1 MPVAMS
7 GEDIIFPHIE
17 KFRYEKRPGT
27 GRNVADV
34 FARTGRDGCSG
45 GWMTVA
51 TDQARPVALE
61 VLALRS
67 VHGGPFA
74 FTVPAGACVAITGS
88 SGSGK
93 SVLLRMIADLDP
105 HEGDARIDGQACSGM
120 PAAQWRRLVQ
130 YVPAEP
136 AWWSDIVLDHMV
148 DTDAVRALVA
158 RLGLRED
165 CLRSPLSRLSTGE
178 RQRLSLIR
186 ALLLHPRVL
195 LLDEP
200 CSALDAATT
209 DRVEAVLQEA
219 RAQGTAIVLVSH
231 DMGQAGR
238 MAGTRFRMARGHME
252 EIAP

>member
-1 MPVAMS
+1 
-7 GEDIIFPHIE
+7 
-17 KFRYEKRPGT
+17 
-27 GRNVADV
+27 
-34 FARTGRDGCSG
+34 
-45 GWMTVA
+45 MTVA

-105 HEGDARIDGQACSGM
+105 HEGDARVDGQACSGM

-136 AWWSDIVLDHMV
+136 AWWSDIVLDHMA
-148 DTDAVRALVA
+148 DTDAVRDLVA
-158 RLGLRED
+158 RLGLRAG
-165 CLRSPLSRLSTGE
+165 CLHAPLSRLSTGE
-178 RQRLSLIR
+178 RQRLALIR
-186 ALLLHPRVL
+186 ALQLHPRVL

-209 DRVEAVLQEA
+209 DRVEAVVHAVQAE
-219 RAQGTAIVLVSH
+219 GTAVVLVSH
-231 DMGQAGR
+231 NMGQAER
-238 MAGTRFRMARGHME
+238 MAGRQFRVAQGHMGD
-252 EIAP
+252 IAP